1 MLYSMKFDVV
11 RKKFEIN
18 INIKRWYYKKTISV
32 KYEQA
37 SMYEINEFLYDSWK
51 EGFQLV
57 NRIIDFVEE
66 NGDKAINK
74 FDRKIIA
81 IKFSEIFETLK
92 NTYFKWAFNEWWNGE
107 EQVDDLLA
115 SYIVFLSWELKQD
128 PLYLMKN
135 YTIEQ
140 LKFFTDW
147 IVRNNNERTDEW
159 KRKNRLKKIWAK
171 NEKISKDSVQSLL
184 SQLNENKCNEASK
197 SK

>member
-51 EGFQLV
+51 EWFQLV

-66 NGDKAINK
+66 NSDKAINK

-147 IVRNNNERTDEW
+147 IIWNINERTEEW
-159 KRKNRLKKIWAK
+159 KKKNRLKQIWAK
-171 NEKISKDSVQSLL
+171 NDSVNKEYVQNLL
-184 SQLNENKCNEASK
+184 QKLDENKCNEALK
-197 SK
+197 SN

>member
-18 INIKRWYYKKTISV
+18 INIKRWYYKKKISV

-37 SMYEINEFLYDSWK
+37 SMYEINEFLYESQRDW
-51 EGFQLV
+51 F
-57 NRIIDFVEE
+57 RILDWIVDFVE
-66 NGDKAINK
+66 NNSDKKLNV
-74 FDRKIIA
+74 FDRRILSL
-81 IKFSEIFETLK
+81 KFEEIFETLK
-92 NTYFKWAFNEWWNGE
+92 ETYFKWAFNEWGNGE